1 MTKVLSVFSNIAS
14 KGFGKEE
21 LADYI
26 AEKVNRM
33 SVDTVGFQSSK
44 WCDDFVDYII
54 AGDRYLTWNE
64 DMEEVRQLV
73 RQTSSSQ
80 LKKLF
85 KTILQEGNK
94 SLLVA
99 YQNNAGKEESFNEKE
114 LLQLWQQGLKTPMP
128 AYTYHRKEVAEKQHI
143 DIPACLTTTHADASS
158 SIVCKRK
165 YEDIE
170 VKEYLLRNGLRL
182 VLRPTTDKDSTI
194 NIAMHGR
201 GGIGDLSITH
211 S

>member
-1 MTKVLSVFSNIAS
+1 
-14 KGFGKEE
+14 
-21 LADYI
+21 
-26 AEKVNRM
+26 M

-128 AYTYHRKEVAEKQHI
+128 AYTYQRKKG
-143 DIPACLTTTHADASS
+143 S
-158 SIVCKRK
+158 RK
-165 YEDIE
+165 TAY
-170 VKEYLLRNGLRL
+170 
-182 VLRPTTDKDSTI
+182 
-194 NIAMHGR
+194 
-201 GGIGDLSITH
+201 
-211 S
+211 